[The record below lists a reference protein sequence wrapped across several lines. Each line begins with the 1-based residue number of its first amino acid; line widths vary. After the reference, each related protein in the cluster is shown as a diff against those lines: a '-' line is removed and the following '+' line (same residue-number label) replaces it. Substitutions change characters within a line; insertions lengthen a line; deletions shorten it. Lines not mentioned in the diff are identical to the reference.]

1 MGKSRST
8 TIILAHLMAHDPT
21 LTPTTALARLRE
33 ARPLCEP
40 NPGFMQQLDL
50 YHQTHCAAALDAH
63 PVYQRWLLARAV
75 AASVACGTA
84 PDEIRFGNE
93 QEGARGE
100 GGDGGELRC
109 RRCRRVLAAARHL
122 VPHTPRLSPSSSVSV
137 SASAS
142 AITPGQSHIQP
153 PTQPPCAHLY
163 IDPLSWMR
171 PELERGKLDGRL
183 ECPKCGTNVGKYAWQ
198 GMRCSCGDWV
208 VPAVCLARGR
218 VDEVKS
224 RPAGMGRGVGSLGT
238 EMETETGGG
247 RKAGSL

>member
-1 MGKSRST
+1 MGKSRSS
-8 TIILAHLMAHDPT
+8 TIILAHLLHHDPT

-40 NPGFMQQLDL
+40 NPGFMQQLAL
-50 YHQTHCAAALDAH
+50 YHQTHCATALAAH
-63 PVYQRWLLARAV
+63 PAYQRWLHARNV

-84 PDEIRFGNE
+84 PDEIRFRDE
-93 QEGARGE
+93 EREEEARGE
-100 GGDGGELRC
+100 GGVGGGGGGEFRC
-109 RRCRRVLAAARHL
+109 RRCRRVLADSRHL
-122 VPHTPRLSPSSSVSV
+122 VPHAPKVSSSSS

-142 AITPGQSHIQP
+142 ASASVIRPGQH
-153 PTQPPCAHLY
+153 PCAHLY

-224 RPAGMGRGVGSLGT
+224 RPLGRGMGSLGT
-238 EMETETGGG
+238 EMETGGG
-247 RKAGSL
+247 GGKGNL